1 MATTLIWTS
10 RAKEQLNKVL
20 NDLYENSPAL
30 SESWTNELDKKLTLL
45 ADFPEMGRLV
55 PRHELY
61 FYREI
66 LVGRYRVKY
75 VYLIDTIYLA
85 SIRHQASNAKD

>member
-1 MATTLIWTS
+1 M
-10 RAKEQLNKVL
+10 
-20 NDLYENSPAL
+20 
-30 SESWTNELDKKLTLL
+30 L

-55 PRHELY
+55 PKHELY

-75 VYLIDTIYLA
+75 VYLIDTIYLV
-85 SIRHQASNAKD
+85 SIRHQASNSKE